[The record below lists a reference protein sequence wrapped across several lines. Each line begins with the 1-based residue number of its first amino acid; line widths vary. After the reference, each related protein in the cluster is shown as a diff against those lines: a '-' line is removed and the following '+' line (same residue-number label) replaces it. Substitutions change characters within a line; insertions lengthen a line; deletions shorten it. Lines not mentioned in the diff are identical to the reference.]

1 MLARMIATFEVGL
14 AICANIRW
22 CREVLVLPWRMTAA
36 LTLGS
41 ASRTKVAVAG
51 ATPARATK
59 DTADVSVRRH
69 CCRGCEEGAMQG
81 IYSGLQMRGVTWGVR

>member
-1 MLARMIATFEVGL
+1 M
-14 AICANIRW
+14 
-22 CREVLVLPWRMTAA
+22 LPWRMTAA

-69 CCRGCEEGAMQG
+69 CCRGCEEGTMQG
-81 IYSGLQMRGVTWGVR
+81 DLQRLAEARSGLGRTVNEVKLFPVELAEPVAAE